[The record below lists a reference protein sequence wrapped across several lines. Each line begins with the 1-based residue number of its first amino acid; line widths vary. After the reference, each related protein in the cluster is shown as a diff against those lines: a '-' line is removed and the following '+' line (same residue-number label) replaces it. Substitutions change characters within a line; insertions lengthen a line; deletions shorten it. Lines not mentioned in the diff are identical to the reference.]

1 MADKPQNPIEGE
13 LRNAVLLERL
23 KASLT
28 AEFAPFLRDV
38 DKSIRDALLGQD
50 ITDYTRA
57 RLEGL
62 LRELGEVTGGIYGEY
77 VKQLELQLTDIAVQQ
92 ANAEALIL
100 SNSAPIGIKLDIAI
114 PALQTLKTAAFK
126 NPMLIHGLKGDGL
139 LDSFIS
145 KWTESQKDMVS
156 GAIRRGWFE
165 GQTTAQIVK
174 GIRGTKALNYK
185 DGLLDVSKRDAK
197 TVVHTAVQHVANQAR
212 NQTMVQNS
220 DVVQQVE
227 WVSTLDSRTSTFC
240 KSMSGRKFPV
250 NEGPR
255 PPGHPNCRS
264 VTVGVTKWSSM
275 FSEGA
280 TQSSV
285 GATGGKQVSADMTYY
300 SWLKTQPAS
309 FQDIAIGPV
318 RGKLLRDGGIDA
330 QKFADLQFDKNF
342 QPLTLDE
349 MRRLE
354 PEVFKRAGV

>member
-62 LRELGEVTGGIYGEY
+62 LRELGEATGGIYGEY
-77 VKQLELQLTDIAVQQ
+77 VKQLELQLTDLAVQQ

-126 NPMLIHGLKGDGL
+126 NPMSIHGLKGDGL

-156 GAIRRGWFE
+156 GAIRQGWFE

-174 GIRGTKALNYK
+174 SIRGTKALNYK
-185 DGLLDVSKRDAK
+185 DGLLEVSRRDA
-197 TVVHTAVQHVANQAR
+197 TAVVHTSVQHVASQAR
-212 NQTMVQNS
+212 NQTMIANS
-220 DVVQQVE
+220 DIVQKVE
-227 WVSTLDSRTSTFC
+227 FVATLDSKTTPVCRSLDG
-240 KSMSGRKFPV
+240 KLFPV

-255 PPGHPNCRS
+255 PPLHVRCRS
-264 VTVGVTKWSSM
+264 TLSPVTKWSEM
-275 FSEGA
+275 LKEGA
-280 TQSSV
+280 TRASV
-285 GATGGKQVSADMTYY
+285 GAQGGGQVDADLTYY

-330 QKFADLQFDKNF
+330 QKFADLQLDKNF

-349 MRRLE
+349 MRKLE